1 MSIFAFLTVALAS
14 GTTVE
19 APVSEPQ
26 FEHVEVGYAA
36 LSRGDPAD
44 AIATITSAGSNQSDP
59 VVLINLAAA
68 SAKLGQIQKARR
80 MLKSARIAPD
90 RFDVQLS
97 DGRWM
102 DSREV
107 ARLADSKLARQEVL
121 AMR

>member
-1 MSIFAFLTVALAS
+1 MSIFAFFAIALAS

-19 APVSEPQ
+19 APITEPQ

-36 LSRGDPAD
+36 LSRGNPAV
-44 AIATITSAGSNQSDP
+44 AIATIASAGSNQNDP

-68 SAKLGQIQKARR
+68 NAKLGHIQEARR
-80 MLKSARIAPD
+80 LLQSARTAPD

-102 DSREV
+102 DSREA
-107 ARLADSKLARQEVL
+107 ARLADSKLARQEAL

>member
-1 MSIFAFLTVALAS
+1 MSIFAFLAIALAS

-19 APVSEPQ
+19 APLMEPQ

-36 LSRGDPAD
+36 LSRGNPAE
-44 AIATITSAGSNQSDP
+44 AIATIASAGSNQNDP

-68 SAKLGQIQKARR
+68 NAKLGHIQEARR
-80 MLKSARIAPD
+80 LLQSARTAPD

-102 DSREV
+102 DSREA
-107 ARLADSKLARQEVL
+107 ARLAESKLARQEAL